1 MSPRGDA
8 MPVTNAHHARVRTVA
23 VSMAAAIAIL
33 ILPTVAHASHVETV
47 SITPAGG
54 TVLADVCGPFLVQT
68 QGGTDPIGAL
78 VDVEVEG
85 TTLVEFCLPDAGVN
99 PVLIDPAT
107 GDLGNG
113 TNGTI
118 GGEAA
123 ADAGALP
130 GEGEFTFG
138 IVSPV
143 LGSFDITV
151 FVEEPGGPNDN
162 DDPDEDEPEDTAS
175 LTIGSGGGGGG
186 DVKSTITISG
196 TFEGKV
202 RSSDAACKRGR
213 TVIVKRVKS
222 GPDRVVGQDFTND
235 SGAYRVSAQNPS
247 GRFYALVTRKAGG
260 ASSGGK
266 CLKARSKKVRR

>member
-1 MSPRGDA
+1 
-8 MPVTNAHHARVRTVA
+8 MPVSNVHHAGVRTVA
-23 VSMAAAIAIL
+23 VMMAAAIAL
-33 ILPTVAHASHVETV
+33 FILPTVAHASHVETV
-47 SITPAGG
+47 SITPALG
-54 TVLADVCGPFLVQT
+54 TVVADVCGPFLVQT

-85 TTLVEFCLPDAGVN
+85 TAAVEFCLPATGVN

-113 TNGTI
+113 TDGTI
-118 GGEAA
+118 GGEAT

-130 GEGEFTFG
+130 GEGEVTFG

-143 LGSFDITV
+143 SGSFDITV

-162 DDPDEDEPEDTAS
+162 DDPDEDEPQDTAS
-175 LTIGSGGGGGG
+175 LTVGSGGGGGG
-186 DVKSTITISG
+186 ADVRSTITISG

-202 RSSDAACKRGR
+202 RSSDAVCVQSRR
-213 TVIVKRVKS
+213 VIVRRVKK
-222 GPDRVVGQDFTND
+222 GPDRVVGSDVTND
-235 SGAYRVSAQNPS
+235 SVAYRVPAQNPS
-247 GRFYALVTRKAGG
+247 GRFYAVTTKKAGG
-260 ASSGGK
+260 ASGGGN